1 MSAKP
6 PYAADLLTKEA
17 TIFHSNFEGT
27 PENDAMRSVAVTLA
41 SMTGAERNAHR
52 LGRYIKLGH
61 SGQRFDIAPTNA
73 NWISDTALRL
83 YQ

>member
-1 MSAKP
+1 
-6 PYAADLLTKEA
+6 
-17 TIFHSNFEGT
+17 
-27 PENDAMRSVAVTLA
+27 MRSVAVTLA
-41 SMTGAERNAHR
+41 SMTGPERNAHR